1 MRSSSRRPA
10 PTGLGTALLGA
21 AAVFLGLAAPA
32 TAALLAPAPAAQ
44 VRAAEGPSCDQTG
57 SDGARTVTG
66 ENDASNVLQVPAA
79 TALAAAAGRKPGA
92 GVSVVVVDSPF
103 AGLDASRF
111 EPLETEHGVVV
122 AGIVGARDQLEPV
135 RVPAGIAPGAR
146 LVERPFYSAPRGSGE
161 DKVVPT
167 SEGLAAALTDV
178 ASQVRRGDL
187 GARVVVLVPMEVPT
201 SARLVAAVKRL
212 TASGALVVAAAGDR
226 SEGSGFLD
234 DFVGGP
240 RPGEDAVADVWPAAD
255 PDVVTV
261 GVSTPDATSAVL
273 RNSGVDLAAPGT
285 GSVSIGLSGGWCVV
299 ASTSTH
305 WAAAQ
310 VAGVAALVWSVHQG
324 DDATQLRSR
333 LEGTA
338 SGNGAQA
345 SPLTGFG
352 MVQAVEAL
360 QRPVEGL
367 AQNAPGGEDVPRG
380 KVPAARADA
389 FAGARHD
396 AVWWGLAGGGAVAV
410 LLVLRPVLARRRR

>member
-1 MRSSSRRPA
+1 MGS
-10 PTGLGTALLGA
+10 A
-21 AAVFLGLAAPA
+21 AAALGLAAIA
-32 TAALLAPAPAAQ
+32 APAAPSVPSSAQ

-57 SDGARTVTG
+57 SDGDRTVTG
-66 ENDASNVLQVPAA
+66 ENDASNILQVPAA
-79 TALAAAAGRKPGA
+79 STLAAAAGRRPGA

-122 AGIVGARDQLEPV
+122 AGIVGGRDQLQPV
-135 RVPAGIAPGAR
+135 RVSTGIAPGAR
-146 LVERPFYSAPRGSGE
+146 LVERPFYSAARGSGE

-167 SEGLAAALTDV
+167 SDGLAAILTDV
-178 ASQVRRGDL
+178 AAQVRRGDL
-187 GARVVVLVPMEVPT
+187 GRRVVVLVPMEVP
-201 SARLVAAVKRL
+201 SSPGLVAALDRL
-212 TASGALVVAAAGDR
+212 DASGALVVAAAGDR
-226 SEGSGFLD
+226 TEGTGFLD
-234 DFVGGP
+234 EFVGGP
-240 RPGEDAVADVWPAAD
+240 RPGEDAARDVWPAAD
-255 PDVVTV
+255 PAVVAV
-261 GVSTPDATSAVL
+261 GVSTPDATGAVL
-273 RNSGVDLAAPGT
+273 RNSGVDLSAPGT
-285 GSVSIGLSGGWCVV
+285 GSVSMGLSGGWCVV

-324 DDATQLRSR
+324 DDADRLRAR

-338 SGNGAQA
+338 SGDGAQA

-360 QRPVEGL
+360 QRPVEGMDQ
-367 AQNAPGGEDVPRG
+367 AAADGEDVPRG

-389 FAGARHD
+389 YAEARHD